1 MPRTSD
7 FTRSGVPRP
16 VSVGHMPHAQPS
28 LEDTAPPLVPT
39 PAVDPASEVRPTV
52 VRRQDRSTESV
63 LQWVNRLVGQGP
75 VEVGRSEILALMGPM
90 GWDLTFPDGAATA
103 GTVHPVAADRTLLLR
118 YEGSC
123 FAAES
128 DRAPVAVP
136 VGPRIVVVELL
147 EAGRGR
153 LLRGDHELPLGPGDV
168 VLHPPRGRYRVE
180 WTDGPCRRTYVLLTT
195 SLFGRRPDA
204 ILRDEDLV
212 LRDAPL
218 APAAQHLMEVL
229 FDDDVDPVVRLTAT
243 QALQGL
249 VAATVASAIDRGQA
263 PPEPGLRERVRALL
277 VERYADPAL
286 DADVVAREL
295 RISRRHLFAQF
306 EDSRDSFA
314 TTLRD
319 IRLEHAA
326 EMLAGADDGV
336 TVRRVA
342 RETGFAGTAQLG
354 RAFRDRF
361 GLTPTQFRA
370 AALRG
375 QPLPTTR

>member
-1 MPRTSD
+1 MPNAPV
-7 FTRSGVPRP
+7 VPQ
-16 VSVGHMPHAQPS
+16 V
-28 LEDTAPPLVPT
+28 TATTEALT
-39 PAVDPASEVRPTV
+39 AEGRPAVV
-52 VRRQDRSTESV
+52 VRQDRSTAAV
-63 LQWVNRLVGQGP
+63 LDWVSRFVGRGP
-75 VEVGRSEILALMGPM
+75 LEVGRSEMLALMAPM
-90 GWDLTFPDGAATA
+90 GWDLAFPDGDATA
-103 GTVHPVAADRTLLLR
+103 GTVHPLAADRMLLLR
-118 YEGSC
+118 YEGSRYV
-123 FAAES
+123 AVS
-128 DRAPVAVP
+128 DRAPSSVP
-136 VGPRIVVVELL
+136 AGPRIAVLELV
-147 EAGRGR
+147 EAGTGR
-153 LLRGDHELPLGPGDV
+153 LLRGDHDLPLGPGDV
-168 VLHPPRGRYRVE
+168 ILHPPRGRYRIE
-180 WTDGPCRRTYVLLTT
+180 WQTGPCRRTYVLLTT

-218 APAAQHLMEVL
+218 TPAAQHLVEVL
-229 FDDDVDPVVRLTAT
+229 FDEDTDTVVRLTAT

-263 PPEPGLRERVRALL
+263 PPEQGLRDRVRALL

-286 DADVVAREL
+286 DADAVASEL

-306 EDSRDSFA
+306 EDSPDSFA

-375 QPLPTTR
+375 QPLPTER

>member
-1 MPRTSD
+1 MPSSHVGPQVTPPTSD
-7 FTRSGVPRP
+7 D
-16 VSVGHMPHAQPS
+16 A
-28 LEDTAPPLVPT
+28 TAEGRI
-39 PAVDPASEVRPTV
+39 AV
-52 VRRQDRSTESV
+52 VRRQDRSTGSV
-63 LQWVNRLVGQGP
+63 LDWVQRVVGQGP
-75 VEVGRSEILALMGPM
+75 LEVGPSEILALMAPM
-90 GWDLTFPDGAATA
+90 GWELTFTDGDATA
-103 GTVHPVAADRTLLLR
+103 GVVHPVAADRMLLLR
-118 YEGSC
+118 YEGSRYT
-123 FAAES
+123 AES
-128 DRAPVAVP
+128 DRAPAAVP
-136 VGPRIVVVELL
+136 SGPRIAVLELI
-147 EAGRGR
+147 ESGTGV

-168 VLHPPRGRYRVE
+168 LLHPVRGRYRIE
-180 WTDGPCRRTYVLLTT
+180 WREGPCRRTFVLLTT

-277 VERYADPAL
+277 VERYADPGL

>member
-1 MPRTSD
+1 M
-7 FTRSGVPRP
+7 RP
-16 VSVGHMPHAQPS
+16 VSVGAMSHAQPPPADPTS
-28 LEDTAPPLVPT
+28 PPTTAPAGDARPADEAR
-39 PAVDPASEVRPTV
+39 PAVVL
-52 VRRQDRSTESV
+52 RQDRSTESV
-63 LQWVNRLVGQGP
+63 LEWVERLVGQGP
-75 VEVGRSEILALMGPM
+75 QAVGRGEISALMAPM
-90 GWDLTFPDGAATA
+90 GWDLTFPDGAATSA
-103 GTVHPVAADRTLLLR
+103 TLHPVVADRMVLFR
-118 YEGSC
+118 YAGSRYT
-123 FAAES
+123 AVS
-128 DRAPVAVP
+128 DRAPLAVP
-136 VGPRIVVVELL
+136 AGPRLAVVELV
-147 EAGRGR
+147 EQGHGRV
-153 LLRGDHELPLGPGDV
+153 LRGDHELPIGPGDV
-168 VLHPPRGRYRVE
+168 LLHPPRGRYGVAWE
-180 WTDGPCRRTYVLLTT
+180 TGPCRRTVVLLTT
-195 SLFGRRPDA
+195 SLYGRRPDA

-218 APAAQHLMEVL
+218 APAAQHLLEVL
-229 FDDDVDPVVRLTAT
+229 FDDDVDAVVRLTAT

-263 PPEPGLRERVRALL
+263 PAEPGMRDRVRALL
-277 VERYADPAL
+277 VERYADPDL

-295 RISRRHLFAQF
+295 RISKRHLFAQF

-375 QPLPTTR
+375 QPLPTSR